1 MSTDVTRTSPT
12 QMVQGYQS
20 EFALVLPS
28 HLKPETW
35 TRLAVGALRRDK
47 NLAQAAANDPG
58 SLMSALLDAA
68 RLGLE
73 PGTEQYYL
81 TVRSGKVLG
90 VSGYQGEIEL
100 MYRAGAVSSV
110 IVEPV
115 FERDSFQYR
124 PGLDE
129 RPIHE
134 IDWDADD
141 RGAIR
146 LAYAYA
152 VMKDGAISKVVVVNK
167 ARIKRAQDASAT
179 AGKSFSPWKSDEV
192 AMWMKTA
199 VHDLK
204 KWVPTSA
211 EYIREQLRAVRDVA
225 AEPPQPRQTIP
236 VEHVTTEHGPVDTGT
251 GEILDGEVIEDPTAA
266 EWGLNEDGRP

>member
-1 MSTDVTRTSPT
+1 MSNTVAT
-12 QMVQGYQS
+12 QGPSEMVRSYRAD
-20 EFALVLPS
+20 FAQVLPS
-28 HLKPETW
+28 HVKPDTW
-35 TRLAVGALRRDK
+35 VRLAVGALNRDEK
-47 NLAQAAANDPG
+47 LREAATSDPG
-58 SLMSALLDAA
+58 SLMVALLDAA
-68 RLGLE
+68 RMGLE

-81 TVRSGKVLG
+81 TVRRIKGNPTVLG
-90 VSGYQGEIEL
+90 IAGYQGEIEL

-115 FERDSFQYR
+115 YVDDGFTYR
-124 PGLDE
+124 PGRDD
-129 RPIHE
+129 RPQHD

-167 ARIKRAQDASAT
+167 ARIERAKKASST
-179 AGKSFSPWKSDEV
+179 AGSSYSPWTSDEV

-199 VHDLK
+199 AHDLK

-211 EYIREQLRAVRDVA
+211 EYIREQLRAVRDVE
-225 AEPPQPRQTIP
+225 AEGPKVVAPQPIPQTP
-236 VEHVTTEHGPVDTGT
+236 VTDDV
-251 GEILDGEVIEDPTAA
+251 IDGEVIDLGDTPEEPW
-266 EWGLNEDGRP
+266 E

>member
-1 MSTDVTRTSPT
+1 MSTEVTRTSPT

-141 RGAIR
+141 RGPIR

-225 AEPPQPRQTIP
+225 AEPPQPRQQHIP
-236 VEHVTTEHGPVDTGT
+236 TEQGPVDTST

-266 EWGLNEDGRP
+266 EWGLNEDGQP